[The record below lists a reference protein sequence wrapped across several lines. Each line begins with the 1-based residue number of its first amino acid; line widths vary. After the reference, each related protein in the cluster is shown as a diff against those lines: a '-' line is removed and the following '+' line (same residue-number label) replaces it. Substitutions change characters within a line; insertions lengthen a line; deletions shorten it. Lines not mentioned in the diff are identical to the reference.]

1 MDLSGGRPGIVA
13 TCSVRSR
20 KGYRKGQFIRESKS
34 GLSKESMGGF
44 FLSSGTLIFR
54 LLARLDV
61 PGAGG
66 HIFGGAEVSLREDG
80 DLSCCGI
87 TAMSS

>member
-1 MDLSGGRPGIVA
+1 MG
-13 TCSVRSR
+13 C
-20 KGYRKGQFIRESKS
+20 RKGQFIRESKS
-34 GLSKESMGGF
+34 GVSNESMGGF

-66 HIFGGAEVSLREDG
+66 YIFGGAEVSLREDG
-80 DLSCCGI
+80 DLSCWGMI
-87 TAMSS
+87 DMSS